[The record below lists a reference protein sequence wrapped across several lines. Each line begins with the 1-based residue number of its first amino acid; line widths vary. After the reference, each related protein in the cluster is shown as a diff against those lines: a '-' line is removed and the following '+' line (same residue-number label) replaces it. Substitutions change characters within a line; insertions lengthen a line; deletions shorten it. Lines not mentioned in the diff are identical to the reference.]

1 MNEINFYDT
10 YYSSKGPL
18 NNLIENYKT
27 RIGQVEMSSFLD
39 DIFRN
44 NKSAIIEAGTGIGKT
59 LGYLIPALRLNKKII
74 ISTAT
79 KNLQNQLFKKDLQV
93 AQKSL
98 GINFTVQTLKGR
110 ANYICLHR
118 FNQNQIFNGLNDQK
132 NYHAVSRFL
141 TKTKTGLLEEV
152 PDYNASKEMT
162 LSVTSTSENCLH
174 SKCDFSNDCYINKAR
189 RKSNKAEV
197 IIVNHHLFFSDFYRK
212 DESGNIL
219 PDADIIIFD
228 EAHNLI
234 DIAQQYVTKKFSSA
248 SLMNIVNELIQQLRK
263 GLIQIDPLTQSFNSL
278 NIDISSLST
287 MFKNFGKISLYKF
300 EKREEFYE
308 GVKSLQNSLIQILN
322 KTSDIK
328 SNDDIEKILE
338 QLEGFAETLNDI
350 SKYRDSLEY
359 ISWVE
364 GYRQSFSI
372 NLSPIKV
379 EGIFKKT
386 QAENTFKSILFSSA
400 TLAVEDDFELFKQ
413 FAGIENIET
422 KKINS
427 PFDYEQNAIL
437 NIPQKLP
444 IPSEN
449 DFYPRLVEYVYP
461 LIQANFGKTLI
472 LTTSL
477 RGLGLIRDELQ
488 VKINQ
493 NGEDLSLF
501 VQGDQSSQ
509 QLIDKYLQS
518 KNAILIGS
526 LSFWEG
532 LDFKG
537 DHLRL
542 LIIDKLPF
550 ETPDDPLIDARIN
563 LLKEKDFF
571 NSYQLP
577 KMLINLNQGLGRL
590 IRDFD
595 DKGAVVLCDKRVIQ
609 KPYGKKIL
617 RSISPFKLSDNYNDV
632 FKYIS

>member
-1 MNEINFYDT
+1 
-10 YYSSKGPL
+10 
-18 NNLIENYKT
+18 
-27 RIGQVEMSSFLD
+27 
-39 DIFRN
+39 
-44 NKSAIIEAGTGIGKT
+44 
-59 LGYLIPALRLNKKII
+59 
-74 ISTAT
+74 
-79 KNLQNQLFKKDLQV
+79 
-93 AQKSL
+93 
-98 GINFTVQTLKGR
+98 
-110 ANYICLHR
+110 
-118 FNQNQIFNGLNDQK
+118 
-132 NYHAVSRFL
+132 
-141 TKTKTGLLEEV
+141 LLEDI

-162 LSVTSTSENCLH
+162 LSITSSSDNCLH

-197 IIVNHHLFFSDFYRK
+197 IIVNHHLFFSDFYRQ
-212 DESGNIL
+212 DENNNIL

-263 GLIQIDPLTQSFNSL
+263 SQIQIDPLTQSFNNL
-278 NIDISSLST
+278 NIDLSSLT
-287 MFKNFGKISLYKF
+287 AMFKSFGKISLYKF

-308 GVKSLQNSLIQILN
+308 GVKGLQNSLSQILN

-328 SNDDIEKILE
+328 LNDDIKKILE
-338 QLEGFAETLNDI
+338 QLEGFAETLNCI
-350 SKYRDSLEY
+350 SNYRDSLEF

-379 EGIFKKT
+379 EDIFKKT
-386 QAENTFKSILFSSA
+386 HSENTYKSILFSSA
-400 TLAVEDDFELFKQ
+400 TLAVEDDFELFKK
-413 FAGIENIET
+413 FTGIENIET

-493 NGEDLSLF
+493 NGEGLSLF